1 MRLTPLAVS
10 VLSLLGQRPM
20 HPYEMYSVML
30 ERHED
35 ALVKV
40 RPGSLYHAVER
51 LERDGL
57 VKSLGTDRP
66 TGRPERT
73 VYEVTPEGNDAMLD
87 WVRSALGEWQ
97 PEYPQFPLALAL
109 ANNLPADAVVGLL
122 EEYLRSLDGEVA
134 EMQQAVAEVKRRDL
148 PEAYWLENDYLL
160 AVRLAERA
168 WIAATIERLT
178 TGDLP
183 WHKKQQQQ
191 QPQQH

>member
-1 MRLTPLAVS
+1 MKLTPLAVS
-10 VLSLLGQRPM
+10 VLSLLGERPM

-30 ERHED
+30 SRHED

-73 VYEVTPEGNDAMLD
+73 VYEVTPEGHDAMLD
-87 WVRSALGEWQ
+87 WVRSGLRQWQ
-97 PEYPQFPLALAL
+97 LEYPQFPLALAL
-109 ANNLPADAVVGLL
+109 ANNLPADSVVGLL
-122 EEYLRSLDGEVA
+122 EEYRRSLDAEVA
-134 EMQQAVAEVKRRDL
+134 EMKAAIDELKRRQL
-148 PEAYWLENDYLL
+148 PEVHWLETDYLL

-178 TGDLP
+178 TGDLS
-183 WHKKQQQQ
+183 WHDNHQL
-191 QPQQH
+191 